1 MCPGDGWCITEREVC
16 NGQQDC
22 SDGSDE
28 LNCPILEER
37 KVLTAAVIGSLG
49 CCVLFVIALGLTLIT
64 VEMNHIKDQFV
75 PSTLSEFEILGA
87 VLIIQNTQ

>member
-75 PSTLSEFEILGA
+75 PPTLSEFEILGA

>member
-49 CCVLFVIALGLTLIT
+49 CCVLFVIALGLTFIT

-75 PSTLSEFEILGA
+75 TPTLS
-87 VLIIQNTQ
+87 

>member
-16 NGQQDC
+16 NGAQDC

-49 CCVLFVIALGLTLIT
+49 CCVLFVIALGL
-64 VEMNHIKDQFV
+64 
-75 PSTLSEFEILGA
+75 S
-87 VLIIQNTQ
+87 LIIVDISFHFEKDNSNIISPIVSKR